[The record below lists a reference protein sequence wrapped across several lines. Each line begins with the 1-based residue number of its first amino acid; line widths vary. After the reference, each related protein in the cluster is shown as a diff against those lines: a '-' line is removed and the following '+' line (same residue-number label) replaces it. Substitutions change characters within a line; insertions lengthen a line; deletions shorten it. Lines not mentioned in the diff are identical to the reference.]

1 MHQSEIQFEL
11 GKAIRMR
18 EGRDATLICT
28 GGILQTGVRTAERL
42 AAEGIQTRLLSMH
55 TLKPLDTEAVLAAAH
70 ETHAIFT
77 LEEHSILGGLG
88 SAVAEVLAEADIP
101 KIPFKRI
108 GVPPAF
114 SPYIGSQEYMQ
125 ECHGLTPEAIAKTV
139 ENTILQVVSS
149 TAT

>member
-1 MHQSEIQFEL
+1 
-11 GKAIRMR
+11 
-18 EGRDATLICT
+18 
-28 GGILQTGVRTAERL
+28 
-42 AAEGIQTRLLSMH
+42 MH
-55 TLKPLDTEAVLAAAH
+55 TLRPLDSEAILAAAH
-70 ETHAIFT
+70 EPHAIFT

-101 KIPFKRI
+101 RIPFKRI

-114 SPYIGSQEYMQ
+114 SPYLGSQEYMQ
-125 ECHGLTPEAIAKTV
+125 ECHGWTSEAIAKTV

>member
-1 MHQSEIQFEL
+1 
-11 GKAIRMR
+11 
-18 EGRDATLICT
+18 
-28 GGILQTGVRTAERL
+28 
-42 AAEGIQTRLLSMH
+42 
-55 TLKPLDTEAVLAAAH
+55 LDTEAILSAAG

-88 SAVAEVLAEADIP
+88 SAVAAVLAEADLP
-101 KIPFKRI
+101 KIRFKRI